1 MCWFH
6 PGLLCTIATMRLLAH
21 LIVALVTSAVAL
33 AIAALV
39 LPGFEITGITFPVLV
54 IEFALILVIARA
66 ALETIID
73 KNAHIFSSF
82 VGLIGAFVALLVTN
96 AVSDGLTIDGI
107 DTWIFAT
114 LIVWGGMILA
124 DLLIGRALFRR
135 ISGKER

>member
-1 MCWFH
+1 
-6 PGLLCTIATMRLLAH
+6 MRLLAH

-33 AIAALV
+33 AVAALV
-39 LPGFEITGITFPVLV
+39 LPGFDISGLTFPVLV

-135 ISGKER
+135 ITGKER

>member
-1 MCWFH
+1 
-6 PGLLCTIATMRLLAH
+6 MRLLAR

-39 LPGFEITGITFPVLV
+39 LPGFDISGLTFPVLV
-54 IEFALILVIARA
+54 VEFALILVIARA

-73 KNAHIFSSF
+73 KNAHLLSSF
-82 VGLIGAFVALLVTN
+82 VGLIGAFVALLITN

-135 ISGKER
+135 ITGNER